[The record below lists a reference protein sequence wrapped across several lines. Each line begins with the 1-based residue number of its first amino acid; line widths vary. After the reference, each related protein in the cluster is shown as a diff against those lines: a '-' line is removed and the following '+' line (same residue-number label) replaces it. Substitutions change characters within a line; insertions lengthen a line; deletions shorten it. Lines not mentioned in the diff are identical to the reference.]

1 MKHSLAAIALLLIC
15 ATLLWPKQAVAQ
27 TASQQSPV
35 EQSHASSVNGAL
47 PAIQNYPDSPQGL
60 EQLMKDMLRLEKKG
74 DAKSLAPYVQSLILP
89 NPSAWFTAT
98 FGEKLGAELAD
109 GYDRARMNLP
119 LAFPDTLSQI
129 QSKHLDKVQAIRFTD
144 SCDAEATDSEYLL
157 LVSRTHEQP
166 LYDVRFSSRTE
177 TATVS
182 YFAYVDGTFRDIG
195 YFRVSNPTISIL
207 KVGGPIMAKKGT
219 YTPAPK
225 YPLQAKI
232 DHRSGTV
239 VFHALIGPNGQVCS
253 LQAIQGPPDLVE
265 ASFDAVRQWTYSPT
279 TINGKPVVI
288 DTTITVVF
296 TLGE

>member
-74 DAKSLAPYVQSLILP
+74 DAKNLAPYVQSLILP

-157 LVSRTHEQP
+157 LE
-166 LYDVRFSSRTE
+166 
-177 TATVS
+177 A
-182 YFAYVDGTFRDIG
+182 
-195 YFRVSNPTISIL
+195 IS
-207 KVGGPIMAKKGT
+207 
-219 YTPAPK
+219 
-225 YPLQAKI
+225 
-232 DHRSGTV
+232 
-239 VFHALIGPNGQVCS
+239 
-253 LQAIQGPPDLVE
+253 
-265 ASFDAVRQWTYSPT
+265 
-279 TINGKPVVI
+279 
-288 DTTITVVF
+288 
-296 TLGE
+296 